1 MPSQRFSR
9 NGSAKMSEDPDDR
22 GPSKSRRKREHRE
35 LQALAESLA
44 ALPDARFR
52 KLPLAERTRDA
63 LEAARRMSPS
73 GARNRQIRL
82 IAQLLLDEDTEAL
95 ARPPRELE
103 SRARE
108 ESARHH
114 AAEKLREKL
123 LESGEPALDGT
134 PATAEQR
141 ALARSLLHDAS
152 PRAPSSRS
160 VPARRALYRLA
171 LEILSAG

>member
-1 MPSQRFSR
+1 
-9 NGSAKMSEDPDDR
+9 MSEDLEDR
-22 GPSKSRRKREHRE
+22 EPSKSSRKREHRE

-44 ALPDARFR
+44 ALPEARFR

-63 LEAARRMSPS
+63 LEVARRMARS

-82 IAQLLLDEDTEAL
+82 IAQFLLDEDTDTL
-95 ARPPRELE
+95 SRPPREME
-103 SRARE
+103 TKARE
-108 ESARHH
+108 EAARHH

-123 LESGEPALDGT
+123 LESGESALDSASVT
-134 PATAEQR
+134 PEQR
-141 ALARSLLHDAS
+141 ARLRSLLHDAS

-171 LEILSAG
+171 LEILEAG